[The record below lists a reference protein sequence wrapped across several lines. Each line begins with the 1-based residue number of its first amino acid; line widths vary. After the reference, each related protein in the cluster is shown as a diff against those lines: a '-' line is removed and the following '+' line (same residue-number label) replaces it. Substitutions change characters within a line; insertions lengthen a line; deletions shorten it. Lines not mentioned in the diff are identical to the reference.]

1 MDRQLSQDWTALTPM
16 VSEKPSNRALHN
28 VKQVT
33 RDYYYNPTSMVVV
46 ISYSGL
52 CSHACPMLA

>member
-1 MDRQLSQDWTALTPM
+1 M
-16 VSEKPSNRALHN
+16 VSEKPSNRAPHN

-52 CSHACPMLA
+52 CSHACPMLE